1 MTKFFGKY
9 RGTVVSNG
17 DPELRGRLMVQAP
30 AALGSS
36 QVWALPCA
44 PYGGKGVGFF
54 TMPPIGANIWVEF
67 EGGNP
72 ENPIWSGCFWAL
84 GEFPA
89 AMAIPLQKVFKTDA
103 VTITITDAPGVGLIT
118 IETALGMKIA
128 ISATG
133 IEINDGM
140 QAVIKLEGPKVS
152 INGPALEVI

>member
-9 RGTVVSNG
+9 RGTVVTNI

-30 AALGSS
+30 AVLGSA

-54 TMPPIGANIWVEF
+54 AMPPTGANVWVEF

-84 GEFPA
+84 NEFPA
-89 AMAIPLQKVFKTDA
+89 AMAIPLKKVFKTDA
-103 VTITITDAPGVGLIT
+103 VTITITDVPGVGLIT
-118 IETALGMKIA
+118 IETALGMKIDV
-128 ISATG
+128 SPTG
-133 IEINDGM
+133 IEINNGLKG
-140 QAVIKLEGPKVS
+140 VIKLEGPKVS
-152 INGPALEVI
+152 INGAALEVI